1 MSEAEEHLSSTVNY
15 VKEQCNRYTRIDL
28 ASETK
33 SLMRII
39 QSVQQ
44 IQNKIYYEIELSP
57 TFEVNE
63 EFLEKCSRDSYV
75 TGIVLLNEKGVI
87 QKQYQADELAVDEVK
102 AIWTQRYFSVLHIF
116 RKKHILH
123 VFPAGTGLI

>member
-1 MSEAEEHLSSTVNY
+1 MKNEAKSTHGSFRTWPLELLLGILIIGTVFVFATKKDMSEKEAHLSSTVKY

-44 IQNKIYYEIELSP
+44 IQNKI
-57 TFEVNE
+57 
-63 EFLEKCSRDSYV
+63 
-75 TGIVLLNEKGVI
+75 
-87 QKQYQADELAVDEVK
+87 
-102 AIWTQRYFSVLHIF
+102 
-116 RKKHILH
+116 
-123 VFPAGTGLI
+123 